1 MAGAQL
7 WQLEEF
13 QPPVI
18 LDFVRALKPPPAYQG
33 ETWLPSDTIDDV
45 AFEYFKGV
53 NDMPVMAHIIGW
65 DSEAPMAGRPALG
78 ARVTGELPPIKR
90 KQRMSEKEIIRRYM
104 NPRRGTA
111 DQKIAIRK
119 VYDDMA
125 RLIAS
130 IQARDEWLRMQ
141 AISEDTLIYNEG
153 GVIMEFEYGINDNY
167 QITLGTT
174 AGTATNGAG
183 DTVAGYGPHWSNH
196 ADSTPISDLMKICK
210 LVEDETGERPTRAV
224 GSQELIDHLQLS
236 EQIKG
241 WTYAQN
247 APDRPMTDEEV
258 NKTLRRYNLPIPTAY
273 DVRVASEN
281 ADGTTTNVRTMRNNV
296 LVLMPAQGVG
306 RMLFGPTAE
315 AQLALSGTQYS
326 EQAPGI
332 WANTYATDEPPAQWS
347 KACAV
352 AFPSMPNVD
361 KLAQLTVMP
370 AA

>member
-18 LDFVRALKPPPAYQG
+18 LDFVRGLKPPPSYQG
-33 ETWLPSDTIDDV
+33 ETWLPRDTIDDV

-53 NDMPVMAHIIGW
+53 NNLPVMAHIIGW

-90 KQRMSEKEIIRRYM
+90 KQRMSEKEIVRRYM

-111 DQKIAIRK
+111 DQKIAIRN

-125 RLIAS
+125 RLVAS

-141 AISEDTLIYNEG
+141 AISENTLIYNEG
-153 GVIMEFEYGINDNY
+153 GVIMEFNYGISDLF
-167 QITLGTT
+167 QITLAAA
-174 AGTATNGAG
+174 AGDATNGA
-183 DTVAGYGPHWSNH
+183 DDPEPTFGPHWSDH
-196 ADSTPISDLMKICK
+196 ANATPITDLMTLCK
-210 LVEDETGERPTRAV
+210 RVEDATGERPTRAV
-224 GSQELIDHLQLS
+224 ASQEAIDHLLLS

-241 WTYAQN
+241 WTYQQN
-247 APDRPMTDEEV
+247 APDRPMTPDEV
-258 NKTLRRYNLPIPTAY
+258 AGTLRRYGVPIPTPY

-296 LVLMPAQGVG
+296 VVLQPAQGVG

-315 AQLALSGTQYS
+315 AQLALSGTQYA

-361 KLAQLTVMP
+361 KLAQLTVLP